1 MEEKRVP
8 ELPTHP
14 KLRPVDSQWVE
25 YQGQRL
31 LHLRDTIGLARR
43 AILVP
48 MPLTP
53 LLALCDGT
61 RDERGL
67 RDGLALRTGV
77 QLSPSQVR
85 DFVESLDAGLL
96 LQNGAYERASAEA
109 LAAYRSAE
117 RREPSHADL
126 VYPAEP
132 AELSAALEAYRVGS
146 PTPDGPRYSASARLA
161 GVVCPHIDY
170 ERGGTT
176 YAQLWDRCAPELE
189 EVELA
194 VIFGTN
200 HAGGQ
205 GSLTLTRQ
213 SYATPLGVLPTDVEI
228 VDRPGGPPGAR
239 GCF

>member
-31 LHLRDTIGLARR
+31 LHLRDPIGLARR

-67 RDGLALRTGV
+67 RDELALRTGV

-126 VYPAEP
+126 VYPAEL
-132 AELSAALEAYRVGS
+132 ADSRWTEIQ
-146 PTPDGPRYSASARLA
+146 RL
-161 GVVCPHIDY
+161 
-170 ERGGTT
+170 R
-176 YAQLWDRCAPELE
+176 
-189 EVELA
+189 
-194 VIFGTN
+194 
-200 HAGGQ
+200 
-205 GSLTLTRQ
+205 
-213 SYATPLGVLPTDVEI
+213 
-228 VDRPGGPPGAR
+228 
-239 GCF
+239 